1 MKPKFSWTGNVV
13 GYTITLEES
22 RLLHRVLTQE
32 PRTELQE
39 QALKVFFGPEI
50 NNY

>member
-39 QALKVFFGPEI
+39 QALKVFFGGDI
-50 NNY
+50 NY

>member
-1 MKPKFSWTGNVV
+1 MRAKFNLLGRVV
-13 GYTITLEES
+13 GYTITMEES

-39 QALKVFFGPEI
+39 QALKVFFGPNI